1 MLIMNALTMN
11 GSSHLVKREHNFDE
25 GKNTSIFKEIC
36 CFGIQYGRGHIIKK
50 ENNEKETLNTE
61 ST

>member
-36 CFGIQYGRGHIIKK
+36 CFGIQYDGVGGI
-50 ENNEKETLNTE
+50 L
-61 ST
+61 